1 MRLVGVRSAEK
12 FIGVRSWG
20 AFLKRYLPVEVVD
33 GGVWAVIVSGN
44 GDSSAALLGPAEM
57 KKTGSK
63 RGSYDSGLDSV
74 VLDAPEESFARKGAI
89 VDAVDLDGFD
99 GAGGWQG
106 RGPAP
111 AGALQRGY
119 GADADARG
127 YGGTVGAGVAGLDEP
142 EYVPRR
148 GSLRM
153 RLGRLPRSVVGRI
166 LFGVVAFGVVG
177 GAGVAI
183 VAVRYYMLHDAR
195 FVLATSTDVQIMG
208 DEHLSRSQ
216 VLSVFDGDLERNVF
230 RVPLAER
237 RADLERLPWVAHAT
251 VMRLLPNK
259 IRVSITERTP
269 VAFVKQGTEIGLVD
283 AGGVLLDMPPETAG
297 DPHYSFPVLTGL
309 SAADPLSTRSSR
321 MAVYRQF
328 MQDLDSSGEH
338 LTRSLSEV
346 DVSNP
351 EDVKALVALGS
362 SDVLVHFGD
371 EAFLTRYKEF
381 AAHLPEWRQQYP
393 KLASADMRYE
403 GQIVLEMQGGAGVP
417 MASDGSAPVSDAAA
431 PPAVAPPAAA
441 PIVAEVKAPAA
452 APVSAKTF
460 AAKVSA
466 PKKAKAVKVSLKT
479 VGKAK
484 AGKSVSGKS
493 AVSGRSASNEKTF
506 AALAAA
512 QKAHAKTVSSGGVN
526 Q

>member
-1 MRLVGVRSAEK
+1 MGVCDA
-12 FIGVRSWG
+12 G
-20 AFLKRYLPVEVVD
+20 AFLKRYLPVD
-33 GGVWAVIVSGN
+33 SCGWWGGGRYSCGSDSCGN

-74 VLDAPEESFARKGAI
+74 VLDAPEESFARKGA
-89 VDAVDLDGFD
+89 AVEADDFA
-99 GAGGWQG
+99 GAGGGWQG

-351 EDVKALVALGS
+351 EDVMAVVVDPGKP
-362 SDVLVHFGD
+362 DVLVHFGD
-371 EAFLTRYKEF
+371 TAFLARYKEF
-381 AAHLPEWRQQYP
+381 EQHLPEWEQQYP

-403 GQIVLEMQGGAGVP
+403 GQIVLEMQGGAAPPAAGAAEAPAV
-417 MASDGSAPVSDAAA
+417 DGPVADATT
-431 PPAVAPPAAA
+431 PAVAPEAA
-441 PIVAEVKAPAA
+441 VADVPVAPAKPKA
-452 APVSAKTF
+452 T
-460 AAKVSA
+460 AAKASVKPVA
-466 PKKAKAVKVSLKT
+466 KAKAKAASNGKKSLAANDK
-479 VGKAK
+479 K
-484 AGKSVSGKS
+484 
-493 AVSGRSASNEKTF
+493 SASNEKMF

-512 QKAHAKTVSSGGVN
+512 QKAHAQTVSSKGGAGSPGGAN
-526 Q
+526 P